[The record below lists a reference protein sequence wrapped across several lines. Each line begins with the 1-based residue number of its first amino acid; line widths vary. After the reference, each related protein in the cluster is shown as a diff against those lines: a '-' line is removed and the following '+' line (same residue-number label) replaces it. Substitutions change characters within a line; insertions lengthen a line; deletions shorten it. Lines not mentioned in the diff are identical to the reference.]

1 MRTHYP
7 VLLPQA
13 KLDLSQVSKLRRF
26 TGSKSLP
33 SALSQP
39 AVTSWGSAFL
49 PSRTYPNPPPLPSN
63 PAPRTLHHTP
73 NLSGR
78 PHHQNNAL
86 CALLQAV
93 CLQNTALP
101 SKLRVNAGVGQ
112 TMKPTIRMSRPD
124 WGDSGCCRVRW
135 GLLLGAT

>member
-63 PAPRTLHHTP
+63 PPPRIPPPLLRGHVILP
-73 NLSGR
+73 RPPDFQNL
-78 PHHQNNAL
+78 
-86 CALLQAV
+86 
-93 CLQNTALP
+93 TE
-101 SKLRVNAGVGQ
+101 
-112 TMKPTIRMSRPD
+112 
-124 WGDSGCCRVRW
+124 
-135 GLLLGAT
+135 LLL